1 MTIARAQAHE
11 LLATPELAKVRDYLN
26 GADLIVKDVQSLFFN
41 VGDFAAAARLKDIQR
56 RLVDEIQA
64 LERRIAASKPTFCH

>member
-26 GADLIVKDVQSLFFN
+26 GADLIVKDVQPYSSTS
-41 VGDFAAAARLKDIQR
+41 VISR
-56 RLVDEIQA
+56 RLPGSKTFSVALSMKSEA